1 MGQTR
6 SVDLETGFS
15 ALLIL
20 SRTAGSILRMVLGKL
35 VQVCD
40 EELRKAARAMIA
52 VWDLLGEA
60 DARALQG
67 LFLLLRIR

>member
-1 MGQTR
+1 
-6 SVDLETGFS
+6 
-15 ALLIL
+15 
-20 SRTAGSILRMVLGKL
+20 MVLGKL